1 MASPGLA
8 STLRYVLVSPA
19 RNEAKFIGRTI
30 DAVVS
35 QTIRPLKWVI
45 VSDGSTDGTD
55 DLVRKRAA
63 DHAWI
68 ELVRMPERKERDF
81 AGKVNAF
88 NAAYARLKGLEYDI
102 IGNLDADVSFEPD
115 YIECLLSKFV
125 ENPRLGV
132 AGTNYIE
139 DSWETAPKH
148 DYRFASSEDV
158 SGACQLFRREC
169 FESIGGY
176 KPSRAGGVD
185 LIATLSARMQG
196 WNTKTFP
203 DKVLIHYRQQG
214 TADSHKLLVEL
225 HNGRKDY
232 MFGGHP
238 LWEMFRAGYR
248 LSRKPV
254 VLGGCL
260 LMMGYLCAML
270 SGTKKTVSPDIVKFR
285 RREQMQRLTRL
296 LSLRGATS

>member
-1 MASPGLA
+1 M
-8 STLRYVLVSPA
+8 
-19 RNEAKFIGRTI
+19 
-30 DAVVS
+30 
-35 QTIRPLKWVI
+35 
-45 VSDGSTDGTD
+45 
-55 DLVRKRAA
+55 
-63 DHAWI
+63 
-68 ELVRMPERKERDF
+68 
-81 AGKVNAF
+81 
-88 NAAYARLKGLEYDI
+88 
-102 IGNLDADVSFEPD
+102 
-115 YIECLLSKFV
+115 
-125 ENPRLGV
+125 
-132 AGTNYIE
+132 
-139 DSWETAPKH
+139 
-148 DYRFASSEDV
+148 
-158 SGACQLFRREC
+158 
-169 FESIGGY
+169 
-176 KPSRAGGVD
+176 
-185 LIATLSARMQG
+185 IATLSARMQG